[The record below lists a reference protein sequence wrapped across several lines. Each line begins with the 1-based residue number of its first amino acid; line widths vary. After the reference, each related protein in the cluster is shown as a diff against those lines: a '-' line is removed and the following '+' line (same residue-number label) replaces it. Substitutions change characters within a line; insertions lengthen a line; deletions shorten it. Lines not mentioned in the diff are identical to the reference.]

1 MTMTLGD
8 LIQEIGETLANA
20 DDTDILKIRQ
30 IGHRLITMA
39 NGPAKFLKH
48 YTLDELQN
56 MHNRK
61 NYGEWN

>member
-8 LIQEIGETLANA
+8 LIQEIGETLATAN
-20 DDTDILKIRQ
+20 DTDTLKMNQLGHKLIRFSND
-30 IGHRLITMA
+30 HS
-39 NGPAKFLKH
+39 FLKQ